1 MILTLVVGPHTL
13 QSQASMVPII
23 DQTDSSDI
31 DAFTVY
37 IPTIF
42 SPNGD
47 GVNDLF
53 QIYTSDDH
61 ISLITRFYIF
71 DRGGKNIYQRT
82 NIPLHGYDGW
92 WDGTYKRF
100 TMSSGV
106 YAYYLELED
115 QFGRRKSYRG
125 DVTLIR

>member
-1 MILTLVVGPHTL
+1 MLVSGAHSLEGQV
-13 QSQASMVPII
+13 SMVPIVDLI
-23 DQTDSSDI
+23 DSLDTHTSTI
-31 DAFTVY
+31 Y

-61 ISLITRFYIF
+61 ISMITRFYIF

-106 YAYYLELED
+106 YAYYFETED
-115 QFGRRKSYRG
+115 EHGRRESYRG